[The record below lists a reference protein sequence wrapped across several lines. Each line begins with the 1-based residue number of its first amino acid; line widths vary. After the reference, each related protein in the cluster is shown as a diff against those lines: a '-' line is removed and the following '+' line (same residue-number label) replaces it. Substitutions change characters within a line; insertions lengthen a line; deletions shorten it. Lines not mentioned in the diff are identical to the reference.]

1 MDKIYG
7 LVCQCKTLQEMDSS
21 NVFKSITR
29 KTFSEVTAEHG
40 KEKALEELGQKIV
53 HNLDLTS
60 SIIDFCQTNGIGH
73 YRLSNSIFGLFLD
86 DSLNLSLDA
95 LPNKESILGGI
106 KKVGMD
112 AISKGVSLSIFP
124 DLFNSLASYNEETV
138 ERSISEINFYSW
150 FFDEMG
156 LPKNL
161 SNPIIVR
168 VGEQVE
174 GEAEHDNITDFVDRF
189 IENYQ
194 KLDKS
199 ARARLAIQNAPKGRW
214 NCINLFKY
222 FHVYPYEEHDLVLPL
237 SYDNFND
244 MLNPSDLNSSDIDV
258 AVNVG
263 AFNETWRG
271 VVPTFVWSEKDQ
283 SNPDSRS
290 IGYSEDIPEFNYS
303 IKWECDSKGKDKS
316 ILEFF
321 KGDVKAKIS
330 EEEINKI
337 TRKKYQKA
345 SDAADQFQNYY
356 NALYNGGG

>member
-7 LVCQCKTLQEMDSS
+7 LVCQCKSLQDIDPD
-21 NVFKSITR
+21 NVFSSITR
-29 KTFSEVTAEHG
+29 KSFSELSAESG
-40 KEKALEELGQKIV
+40 KEKALEKLGEKII

-60 SIIDFCQTNGIGH
+60 SIIDFCHTNGIGH
-73 YRLSNSIFGLFLD
+73 YRLSNAIFGLFLD
-86 DSLNLSLDA
+86 DSLNLSINS
-95 LPNKESILGGI
+95 LPNKEQILGGI
-106 KKVGMD
+106 KKIGLD
-112 AISKGVSLSIFP
+112 AVSKKVSLSIFP
-124 DLFNSLASYNEETV
+124 DAFNSLASYNEETV

-174 GEAEHDNITDFVDRF
+174 GDSEYENITDFVDRF
-189 IENYQ
+189 IANYK
-194 KLDKS
+194 KLNKS
-199 ARARLAIQNAPKGRW
+199 SRSRLAIQNAPKGRW

-244 MLNPSDLNSSDIDV
+244 LINPSDLNSNGIDIP
-258 AVNVG
+258 VNVG

-271 VVPTFVWSEKDQ
+271 VVPTFVWSEQD
-283 SNPDSRS
+283 SENPSVRS
-290 IGYSEDIPEFNYS
+290 EKYSQEIPEFNYT

-321 KGDVKAKIS
+321 KEDQKAKIS

-337 TRKKYQKA
+337 TKKKYTKA
-345 SDAADQFQNYY
+345 SDAADTFQNYY
-356 NALYNGGG
+356 NALYNSN